1 MAEKK
6 EKVRIP
12 VYRMGLRELYL
23 LLRIRMEQTG
33 RKNVNG
39 VKKSFLEPETY
50 EKHEKLL
57 KSLARRKLLEQQDGN
72 LMLSQGLLQGLDVI
86 LDSAHC
92 MSFRNEALQ
101 KKGQILSFY
110 YADGRFAGVLQDDR
124 NSLLVC
130 TDDREAVY
138 MAFEKI
144 LEAKGISADFHAAR
158 WTELYGEEIAK
169 PVREAAIVHT
179 GNRRWRQLRTLAMV
193 SDKRRIYLLEGEDD
207 QRREDLGRDTQAA
220 ANWFGIVLREL
231 ERLKEEGEA
240 ADGMAPEEK
249 EPPKKKTE
257 YQRIVESEGFP
268 RSGKTFWFWVL
279 RKMLA
284 GFPVMIKGAAEKRFR
299 SLLLYL
305 AWAVALFFYN
315 MYATCYLND
324 TFMLDRRA
332 VWGNLTP
339 YLMAGTMDT
348 PNPLKGFNAA
358 WGHIDT
364 VFLVW
369 PLMML
374 VTLIGRHVVLQIKNR
389 KLGFLASLLG
399 IPGDVD
405 ACRRLGYGR
414 GRQMWVPF
422 LVVWTAGFFIM
433 NPVTLFLAALYC
445 FLVFAQKDNRMVRL
459 CLLWRCAGSRKQVE
473 AGKRREPEIEK
484 YRLMVFHM
492 GCGFLIYGLV
502 SLALWHVV
510 GYHFWIRLIVTMLMA
525 IFALLQIFWPGM
537 LSDPEKAHRARTLLL
552 IIVGGMAACWFSS
565 RYGIVLADDGGWSES
580 GRTLGGFLQN
590 AGFSTI
596 FGLSILTIGLAL
608 GGTAGLVIAALG
620 ALGGAGMFAIGC
632 SEGEAGDYVR
642 KSARQFFFGPE
653 DGESKTILCMTT
665 EVANFVAGFLHP
677 AVGSGSKATKVF
689 YGGRVVTDVVS
700 LGADSYTMGMDLAN
714 SITGNEKVGA
724 GTLIMDALGLG
735 LDIYGFCGDWDS
747 FGDVKWGDDAYR
759 YAKDPKFTDEYKR
772 MEDEKNQQVADMW
785 EENRA
790 DRQVEL
796 DLETSRHNEKLEDIQ
811 ESIRKTQEGDITPPM
826 DMDRDAYLEQ
836 LNRTLGTEESI
847 FADTMAEIR
856 DKYGREARKLED
868 AIIKNCSREELKLI
882 ADKTAEWVGNGYS
895 TEDIFE
901 KLMEFKDSW
910 DAEDA
915 GAGGDAP

>member
-1 MAEKK
+1 
-6 EKVRIP
+6 
-12 VYRMGLRELYL
+12 
-23 LLRIRMEQTG
+23 
-33 RKNVNG
+33 
-39 VKKSFLEPETY
+39 
-50 EKHEKLL
+50 
-57 KSLARRKLLEQQDGN
+57 
-72 LMLSQGLLQGLDVI
+72 
-86 LDSAHC
+86 
-92 MSFRNEALQ
+92 
-101 KKGQILSFY
+101 
-110 YADGRFAGVLQDDR
+110 
-124 NSLLVC
+124 
-130 TDDREAVY
+130 
-138 MAFEKI
+138 
-144 LEAKGISADFHAAR
+144 
-158 WTELYGEEIAK
+158 
-169 PVREAAIVHT
+169 
-179 GNRRWRQLRTLAMV
+179 
-193 SDKRRIYLLEGEDD
+193 
-207 QRREDLGRDTQAA
+207 
-220 ANWFGIVLREL
+220 
-231 ERLKEEGEA
+231 
-240 ADGMAPEEK
+240 
-249 EPPKKKTE
+249 
-257 YQRIVESEGFP
+257 
-268 RSGKTFWFWVL
+268 
-279 RKMLA
+279 
-284 GFPVMIKGAAEKRFR
+284 
-299 SLLLYL
+299 
-305 AWAVALFFYN
+305 
-315 MYATCYLND
+315 
-324 TFMLDRRA
+324 
-332 VWGNLTP
+332 
-339 YLMAGTMDT
+339 
-348 PNPLKGFNAA
+348 
-358 WGHIDT
+358 
-364 VFLVW
+364 
-369 PLMML
+369 
-374 VTLIGRHVVLQIKNR
+374 
-389 KLGFLASLLG
+389 
-399 IPGDVD
+399 
-405 ACRRLGYGR
+405 
-414 GRQMWVPF
+414 
-422 LVVWTAGFFIM
+422 
-433 NPVTLFLAALYC
+433 
-445 FLVFAQKDNRMVRL
+445 
-459 CLLWRCAGSRKQVE
+459 
-473 AGKRREPEIEK
+473 
-484 YRLMVFHM
+484 MVFHM

-642 KSARQFFFGPE
+642 RSARQFFFGPE